1 MHLRTS
7 VSGLPSILT
16 GLSGSS
22 LSTSYTLHD
31 KLEKDDYPCVRF
43 WTRVDWTEFDDNMD
57 VNEDLGRGMRFLE
70 DEDGCVITP
79 TRASLIR
86 DQARSIWNQ
95 IGASNASLL
104 PTSWGQAGLDLRQ
117 LFNKQMRAEFKEF
130 QYCEADWKAKAFAT
144 EYYPNWY
151 RKHANSK
158 VKSEDSGVL
167 PDTTST
173 KPRKRPPISKPD
185 PARKK
190 AKLSTTPEWLFSTPV
205 DLSNDSSDISAPS
218 TPDPV
223 AAQIDSSITLS
234 HVATG
239 KQHAEF
245 KVPDPL

>member
-1 MHLRTS
+1 L
-7 VSGLPSILT
+7 
-16 GLSGSS
+16 
-22 LSTSYTLHD
+22 
-31 KLEKDDYPCVRF
+31 
-43 WTRVDWTEFDDNMD
+43 
-57 VNEDLGRGMRFLE
+57 
-70 DEDGCVITP
+70 P
-79 TRASLIR
+79 TR
-86 DQARSIWNQ
+86 
-95 IGASNASLL
+95 
-104 PTSWGQAGLDLRQ
+104 WGQAGLDLRQ

-167 PDTTST
+167 PDATSS

-190 AKLSTTPEWLFSTPV
+190 AKLSTTPEWSFSTPV
-205 DLSNDSSDISAPS
+205 DLLNDSSDISALS

-234 HVATG
+234 HVAKG
-239 KQHAEF
+239 KQRAEF